1 MSDYTPLALAAKA
14 LSINLNEQQ
23 YGSIVEIGAG
33 QEVARN
39 FFRVGAAAGTIA
51 KTSSAYDMAVSDA
64 IYGKSGRYVSR
75 ERVEKILNYEFQL
88 CVARLEETRPDDST
102 FFAYAA
108 SVEAKAYKRENECH
122 GWIGIQFQGE
132 AKQNPPNQV
141 VCHVRMLNKTNE
153 QQSEALGI
161 LGVNLI
167 YASFHYRHDVNAF
180 IKSLKDNLGDD
191 RIEIDLIHFSGEHFK
206 NVDNRLASL
215 LLVENWLT
223 RVVMFDTQGNPA
235 VPRDVLYKKPTVVT
249 RGSFK
254 PPTKV
259 HLDMT
264 ECGVRLL
271 AEATQS
277 DEEKVVR
284 LAEISMSQLVSE
296 QKGDNKDF
304 LARVTLAN
312 SLGMHVLLS
321 DYVRYFSLSSW
332 LRRHTNQSIAILIKS
347 IDLPYIFNHDLYKG
361 LEGGTLEGLG
371 KLFHSGTKVLVYPAF
386 EEGRLMN
393 LSNAPKPDSLKHI
406 VAQLIE
412 DNKLIPIE
420 RFSNDVVGISARE
433 TMKMILAG
441 ESGWEE
447 NLLPETIE
455 IMKQN
460 NLHGINSIA
469 DD

>member
-64 IYGKSGRYVSR
+64 IYGKGGRYVSR

-88 CVARLEETRPDDST
+88 CVERLEGTRPEDST

-108 SVEAKAYKRENECH
+108 SVEAKAYGRENECH
-122 GWIGIQFQGE
+122 GWVGIQFQGD

-141 VCHVRMLNKTNE
+141 ICHVRMLDKTNGR
-153 QQSEALGI
+153 QSEALGI

-167 YASFHYRHDVNAF
+167 YASFHYRHDVNSF

-191 RIEIDLIHFSGEHFK
+191 RIEIDLIHFSGDHFRG
-206 NVDNRLASL
+206 VDNRLASL
-215 LLVENWLT
+215 LLVENWLA

-254 PPTKV
+254 PPTKT

-264 ECGVRLL
+264 ECGIRLL
-271 AEATQS
+271 AETTQS
-277 DEEKVVR
+277 DEGGVVR

-296 QKGDNKDF
+296 RKGDNQDF

-332 LRRHTNQSIAILIKS
+332 LRRHTNQPIAILIKS
-347 IDLPYIFNHDLYKG
+347 IDLPYIFNHDLYQA
-361 LEGGTLEGLG
+361 LPGGTLEGLG
-371 KLFHSGTKVLVYPAF
+371 KLFHNNTRVMVYPAF
-386 EEGRLMN
+386 EDGSLMT
-393 LSNAPKPDSLKHI
+393 LATAPKPDSLKHI
-406 VAQLIE
+406 VAQMME

-420 RFSNDVVGISARE
+420 CFSNEVVGISARE

-441 ESGWEE
+441 ERGWED
-447 NLLPETIE
+447 NLLPATVE

-460 NLHGINSIA
+460 NLHGIES
-469 DD
+469 DS